1 MIYELTWVLN
11 DDESYEDEIDKLES
25 SSKIINNLIHDNK
38 IKMGSVV
45 ENIESID
52 ETEYIDINDY
62 FDEWDDDKYFYS
74 FYIEFDN
81 SIKSIVEKEINKL
94 QAESNNN
101 QFKFSYK
108 EI

>member
-1 MIYELTWVLN
+1 MIYELNWVLN
-11 DDESYEDEIDKLES
+11 DNESYEDEIDKLES
-25 SSKIINNLIHDNK
+25 SSKIINNLIHNNK

-45 ENIESID
+45 ENIEFID
-52 ETEYIDINDY
+52 EAEYIDVNDY

-74 FYIEFDN
+74 FYIDFDI
-81 SIKSIVEKEINKL
+81 SIKPIVEKELNKL